1 MIRLDVVRRG
11 HGIKHKLM
19 LGLGKM
25 VIGADP
31 PDILR
36 VLFHRHAFW
45 GKPAG
50 ALTHAVLRGP
60 SEWSVGERE
69 LFATYVSA
77 KNACRF
83 CTTSHQGIA
92 GRALGQAFVDQV
104 ISTGD
109 APALSDKARVALPFL
124 EKLTLEP
131 EKVTAADLEPLRRAR
146 VSTDAIV
153 DLAYIVMLFCMYNR
167 IVDAFGCEPVAAD
180 QLAAVAKMLLEKGY
194 DL

>member
-11 HGIKHKLM
+11 HGLKHKLM
-19 LGLGKM
+19 LGLGRL

-36 VLFHRHAFW
+36 VLFHRHDLW
-45 GKPAG
+45 GKPVG
-50 ALTHAVLRGP
+50 VLTDAVLRGP

-83 CTTSHQGIA
+83 CTVAHQGIA
-92 GRALGQAFVDQV
+92 GQALGKELVDRV
-104 ISTGD
+104 VATGD
-109 APALSDKARVALPFL
+109 APGLSDKARVALPFV

-131 EKVTAADLEPLRRAR
+131 ERVTAADLEPLRRAGI
-146 VSTDAIV
+146 SNDAIV
-153 DLAYIVMLFCMYNR
+153 DLAYVVMLFCMYNR
-167 IVDAFGCEPVAAD
+167 IVDAMGCEPVPPD
-180 QLAAVAKMLLEKGY
+180 QVAAVAHMLLEKGY
-194 DL
+194 DI